1 MGESGSHRKIESAS
15 GDQTRALSGRM
26 MRYVAVIAG
35 FFGVGRNHR
44 VKPGRRARSRFH
56 MAAAAAGG
64 IMLSSLL
71 AACSSASAATGPVTL
86 NFYANPDVSGATAK
100 IVAACS
106 AQSHG
111 QYTISYQVLPNA
123 SDQQRQQLIRRL
135 AAHDNSIDIMMLDVT
150 WAPEFAEAG
159 WVVPWTGSN
168 KQQAETGTLK
178 PALET
183 AIWHNQLVAVPDFSN
198 TELLWY
204 RSDLVKTPPVTWAQ
218 MIDDSIQL
226 AKEGKPHYIEIQGA
240 QYEGATVWF
249 NTMLA
254 SAGGRVLTPDAE
266 GVSLGAPAL
275 TALTMMKRLGTS
287 VAADP
292 SLGVQQENE
301 NRLAMEAGTAAFEL
315 NYPFVYP
322 SMKADN
328 PQMFRN
334 FKWALYPEV
343 IPGQPAHVTIGGTDL
358 AVSAYSRYPQL
369 DFQAALC
376 LRDKASQLESAT
388 VGGLPP
394 TLAGLY
400 NDPAMF
406 PNYPFH
412 AEILQELQNASVRPE
427 TPDYQVL
434 SIDISHL
441 VSPPD
446 SINPVST
453 GQSMTGEI
461 SNALQQKGL
470 IP

>member
-1 MGESGSHRKIESAS
+1 
-15 GDQTRALSGRM
+15 
-26 MRYVAVIAG
+26 
-35 FFGVGRNHR
+35 
-44 VKPGRRARSRFH
+44 
-56 MAAAAAGG
+56 
-64 IMLSSLL
+64 MLSSLL

-334 FKWALYPEV
+334 FKWAPYPEV
-343 IPGQPAHVTIGGTDL
+343 IPGHAGARDHRRHRSRGQCLLPVSPARLPSRAVPAGQSQPAGERHGRRPPAHPRWPLQRSGDVPQLSVPRRDL
-358 AVSAYSRYPQL
+358 AG
-369 DFQAALC
+369 AAERQRAAGDARLPGPVHRH
-376 LRDKASQLESAT
+376 LAPGLAAGQHQSGEHRAKHDRRDQQC
-388 VGGLPP
+388 
-394 TLAGLY
+394 
-400 NDPAMF
+400 PA
-406 PNYPFH
+406 
-412 AEILQELQNASVRPE
+412 AEGV
-427 TPDYQVL
+427 D
-434 SIDISHL
+434 
-441 VSPPD
+441 
-446 SINPVST
+446 PVSRRPA
-453 GQSMTGEI
+453 GS
-461 SNALQQKGL
+461 SPAARKGRGR
-470 IP
+470 